1 MAETGDADLYP
12 NRFARRKTLGAIVAS
27 SLTALLASSGARAA
41 PWPADSGVEIG
52 NVGGGSGLPS
62 GYEPSGAVWHTGR
75 GVLLVV
81 GDGGQVSQMD
91 ADGTNVTTWSPG
103 GDLEGITIEDPDS
116 DLVYLG
122 RERPDAVLEFDLA
135 TGTLT
140 GNSWDLTPW
149 LTGPA
154 NQGLE
159 ALTYVDGL
167 FYAGLQADGNIY
179 VFRLLPLGAVEHI
192 DTIASTAS
200 RTDISGLHYDADTQ
214 ILYAIYDSFD
224 VIVEM
229 EADGTLLREY
239 DLAGNDQEGVAL
251 VPDCELDDATVFIA
265 EDAQEVWRYEGYPI
279 ACIAKPV
286 PALPSWGLAVLI
298 AALWQLGAAH
308 LSAVEK
314 HRRDGRPPDH
324 ATNERS
330 TCTGTRA

>member
-1 MAETGDADLYP
+1 MYS
-12 NRFARRKTLGAIVAS
+12 NRFARRTTLGAIVAS
-27 SLTALLASSGARAA
+27 SLTALLTSGGADADL
-41 PWPADSGVEIG
+41 WPADSGVEIG
-52 NVGGGSGLPS
+52 NVGGAGGLPS
-62 GYEPSGAVWHTGR
+62 GYEPSGAVWHTGL

-103 GDLEGITIEDPDS
+103 GDLEGITIDDPDS

-140 GNSWDLTPW
+140 GNFWDLTPW
-149 LTGPA
+149 LTGPE

-192 DTIASTAS
+192 NTIASPSS
-200 RTDISGLHYDADTQ
+200 RTDISGLHYDVDAQT
-214 ILYAIYDSFD
+214 LYAIYDSFD

-229 EADGTLLREY
+229 EADGTFLREY
-239 DLAGNDQEGVAL
+239 DLTGNDQEGVAL
-251 VPDCELDDATVFIA
+251 VPDCEFGDATVFIA
-265 EDAQEVWRYEGYPI
+265 EDTQEVWRYEGYPI
-279 ACIAKPV
+279 ACSPPGVTPTATPTPTPTATPTPTPEPGVLLQLVTGGVGLAFLNKRRTCKNRRAKPT
-286 PALPSWGLAVLI
+286 S
-298 AALWQLGAAH
+298 
-308 LSAVEK
+308 
-314 HRRDGRPPDH
+314 
-324 ATNERS
+324 
-330 TCTGTRA
+330 

>member
-1 MAETGDADLYP
+1 MSEPIRLAQ
-12 NRFARRKTLGAIVAS
+12 TLTAIVAS
-27 SLTALLASSGARAA
+27 SLTALLAAGGAGAD
-41 PWPADSGVEIG
+41 PWPGDSGVEIG
-52 NVGGGSGLPS
+52 NVGGAGGLPA
-62 GYEPSGAVWHTGR
+62 GYEPSGAVWHTGL

-81 GDGGQVSQMD
+81 GDTGQVSEMN

-103 GDLEGITIEDPDS
+103 GDLEGITVADPDT

-122 RERPDAVLEFDLA
+122 RESPDAVLEFDLV

-179 VFRLLPLGAVEHI
+179 VFRLLPLGSVEHV
-192 DTIASTAS
+192 DTIPAPAS
-200 RTDISGLHYDADTQ
+200 RTDISGLHYDAASQ
-214 ILYAIYDSFD
+214 VLYAIYDSFD

-229 EADGTLLREY
+229 QADGTFLREY

-251 VPDCELDDATVFIA
+251 VPDCEMGDATVFIA
-265 EDAQEVWRYEGYPI
+265 EDSQEVWRYEGYPV
-279 ACIAKPV
+279 ACIPLSV
-286 PALPSWGLAVLI
+286 PGLTPWALALLI
-298 AALWQLGAAH
+298 AALAPVAAAH
-308 LSAVEK
+308 LSA
-314 HRRDGRPPDH
+314 
-324 ATNERS
+324 AERQL
-330 TCTGTRA
+330 RA